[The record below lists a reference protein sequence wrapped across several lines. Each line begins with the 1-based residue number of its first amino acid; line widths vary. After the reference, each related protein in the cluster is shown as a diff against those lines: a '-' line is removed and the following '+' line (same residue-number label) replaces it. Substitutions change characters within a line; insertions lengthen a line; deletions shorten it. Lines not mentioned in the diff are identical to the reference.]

1 MNKDIEEYIKVSNE
15 LLEVED
21 TTLDTYI
28 EYLVKL
34 SEMGFGDSPVRGYPN
49 KGALTPFYDK
59 STDELVFWKE
69 TPWIRNHWNLVITPP
84 VRN

>member
-1 MNKDIEEYIKVSNE
+1 MVNKDIEGYIKMSDE

-21 TTLDTYI
+21 VTLDTYI

-34 SEMGFGDSPVRGYPN
+34 SEIGFGNTPVRGYPN

-59 STDELVFWKE
+59 STDELVF
-69 TPWIRNHWNLVITPP
+69 
-84 VRN
+84 

>member
-1 MNKDIEEYIKVSNE
+1 MNKNIEGYIKVSDE

-21 TTLDTYI
+21 VTLDTYI

-34 SEMGFGDSPVRGYPN
+34 SEIGFGNTPVRGYPN

-59 STDELVFWKE
+59 STDELVF
-69 TPWIRNHWNLVITPP
+69 
-84 VRN
+84 

>member
-1 MNKDIEEYIKVSNE
+1 MNKDIEGYIKVSDE

-21 TTLDTYI
+21 VTLDTYI

-34 SEMGFGDSPVRGYPN
+34 SEIGFGNTQVRGYPN

-59 STDELVFWKE
+59 STDELVF
-69 TPWIRNHWNLVITPP
+69 
-84 VRN
+84 

>member
-1 MNKDIEEYIKVSNE
+1 MNKNIEGYIKVSDE

-21 TTLDTYI
+21 VTLDTYI

-34 SEMGFGDSPVRGYPN
+34 SEIGFGNTLVRGYPN

-59 STDELVFWKE
+59 STDELVF
-69 TPWIRNHWNLVITPP
+69 
-84 VRN
+84 

>member
-1 MNKDIEEYIKVSNE
+1 MNKDIEGYIKLSDE
-15 LLEVED
+15 LLDVEG

-34 SEMGFGDSPVRGYPN
+34 SEIGFGDTSVRGHPN

-59 STDELVFWKE
+59 STDELVF
-69 TPWIRNHWNLVITPP
+69 
-84 VRN
+84 